1 MTVMRRV
8 LVAAAALVS
17 FVSGLAAQGA
27 PRTLVAVFAHG
38 DDEGPAGAV
47 LARYA
52 REGVRVYMIIVTDGA
67 QGGLHTTI
75 PRGPELAR
83 ARADEARCAATAL
96 GINPPILL
104 EYPDGALGNYVAD
117 PALLYR
123 LTQRLHEEIQR
134 LRPDALMTWGPD
146 GGTGH
151 PDHRLVSNIVT
162 QLVRAGAPGV
172 PEHLFYSMIP
182 FEGLQ
187 AMSPRGAP
195 PMLLPQAKYL
205 TVRVA
210 FTPADFE
217 AGARSLACHRTQF
230 TDEVVQ
236 GITGLSRR
244 VLNGVMRFS
253 PLFSTDAGTELFPAT
268 R

>member
-1 MTVMRRV
+1 MKR
-8 LVAAAALVS
+8 LLVS
-17 FVSGLAAQGA
+17 AATLMLLLSGVAAAQGA

-52 REGVRVYMIIVTDGA
+52 REGAQVYMIIVTDGA
-67 QGGLHTTI
+67 QGGMHTTI

-83 ARADEARCAATAL
+83 VRAEEARCAAKAL

-104 EYPDGALGNYVAD
+104 EYPDGSLGNYVAD

-134 LRPDALMTWGPD
+134 LRPDALITWGPD

-182 FEGLQ
+182 LEGLQ

-195 PMLLPQAKYL
+195 PMLVPQAKYL

-210 FTPADFE
+210 FTTADFE

-230 TDEVVQ
+230 TDEVAQ

-244 VLNGVMRFS
+244 VLNGVMPFS
-253 PLFSTDAGTELFPAT
+253 PLFSTDAGTDLLPVT